1 MQNEFYFI
9 LNGIKFS
16 TLKKAERFA
25 VNSAWMY
32 HKSYLITDNMDNK
45 WRMVGYSKF
54 RDAVVSYSYKDEVV
68 AVYFDTLSVK
78 PTYYLT

>member
-1 MQNEFYFI
+1 MLNEFYFI

-16 TLKKAERFA
+16 SLKKAERFA

-32 HKSYLITDNMDNK
+32 HKSYLITDTMGNK

-54 RDAVVSYSYKDEVV
+54 RDAVVSYSYKDEVTDI
-68 AVYFDTLSVK
+68 YCDMLSVK
-78 PTYYLT
+78 PTYWLR